1 VTNADYLASTYF
13 IGLLRAAV
21 TSLILSALAIVLYS
35 FNLLVLHWSLLPFVF
50 NLLLFGWALG
60 MVSTALI
67 VRWGP
72 AAEPLAWA
80 VPFFVQP
87 FAAVYY
93 PVASLPPALQWVARA
108 IPCSHIFEGM
118 REGLETGAVSWES
131 LALATGLNAVFLAL
145 AGMLFVRV
153 MEAARERG
161 LLTKFAAQ

>member
-1 VTNADYLASTYF
+1 MNGRTPSV
-13 IGLLRAAV
+13 RAPLDV
-21 TSLILSALAIVLYS
+21 SQVFSYGV
-35 FNLLVLHWSLLPFVF
+35 LLVGAMTSLLPFVF